1 MARRRTP
8 HFVFEYLD
16 GGAEDEIALRR
27 NRQAFDAYRFAPR
40 TLVDTAD
47 RHCGTTLFGAPLA
60 MPVVVAPTGINGMVR
75 PSGDLM
81 LARAAAR
88 AGVPFCLS
96 TVANARAAEVV
107 LPGARLWMQLYIF
120 RDPRITADVVRRADE
135 AGCEALLFTTDA
147 NVFGAREWD
156 QRSFVRPGRPTVR
169 SALDALWHGRWLAD
183 YLLTGFPRFVN
194 VADFFPP
201 EARSARAGIAMIPRL
216 LAPAIDWDDVA
227 RLRDT
232 WRRKLIL
239 KGVLAAEDAER
250 AVRLGCDGIVLTN
263 HGGRQLDSSVAPFEV
278 LPQIARAFRDRLTIL
293 VDSGIRRGSD
303 IAKAVALGAHAV
315 LVGRATL
322 YGLAAGGEAGV
333 ARALEILLTELH
345 RVLGQLGCRTVADLE
360 AGMLVPGA
368 PTTIDE
374 R

>member
-8 HFVFEYLD
+8 NFVFEYLD

-47 RHCGTTLFGAPLA
+47 RHCRTTLFGAPLA

-88 AGVPFCLS
+88 AGIPFCLS

-107 LPGARLWMQLYIF
+107 IPGARLWMQLYIF
-120 RDPRITADVVRRADE
+120 QDPRITADVVRRADE
-135 AGCEALLFTTDA
+135 AGCEALVFTTDA

-156 QRSFVRPGRPTVR
+156 QRSFVRPGRPTAR
-169 SALDALWHGRWLAD
+169 SVVDALWHGRWLAD

-201 EARSARAGIAMIPRL
+201 DARSARAGIAMIPRL
-216 LAPAIDWDDVA
+216 MAPAIDWDDVA

-232 WRRKLIL
+232 WQRKLIL
-239 KGVLAAEDAER
+239 KGVLAAADAER

-278 LPQIARAFRDRLTIL
+278 LPQIARAFRDRITIL

-303 IAKAVALGAHAV
+303 VAKAVALGAHAV

-345 RVLGQLGCRTVADLE
+345 RVLGQLGCRTVADLDP
-360 AGMLVPGA
+360 ALLVPGP
-368 PTTIDE
+368 PTMIDE